1 MVDTTGTWIEKN
13 VEIKYIIC
21 AFYIT
26 RYLSDPVLLACWIDT
41 LRYIFIGSSGQY
53 RGSSGA
59 SKLRKERSLACF

>member
-41 LRYIFIGSSGQY
+41 LHIYLSVHPDITVARAG
-53 RGSSGA
+53 RA
-59 SKLRKERSLACF
+59 S